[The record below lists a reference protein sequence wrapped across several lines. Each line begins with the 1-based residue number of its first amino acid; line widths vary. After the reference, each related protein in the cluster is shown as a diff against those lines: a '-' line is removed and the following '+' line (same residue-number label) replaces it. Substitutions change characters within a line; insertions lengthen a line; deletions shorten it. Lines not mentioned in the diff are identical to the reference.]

1 MRDTGDVTVLVE
13 AARSGDKAA
22 WDKIVERYAALV
34 WSVCRRNR
42 LADQDCEDVAQNV
55 WLLLVRHLPDI
66 REPAA
71 LPGWLAT
78 TTARECI
85 RLLRSRQAHRGTGD
99 DGLDPRAD
107 PTEPSVEDLVLEK
120 EQQAALLLA
129 LGGLPEE
136 CRRLLALL
144 AHDPPLSYVEIG
156 TRLGMKVGGIGP
168 RRGRCLDK
176 LRRSPVLAPLLDQ
189 TRTALEG
196 DD

>member
-1 MRDTGDVTVLVE
+1 M
-13 AARSGDKAA
+13 
-22 WDKIVERYAALV
+22 
-34 WSVCRRNR
+34 
-42 LADQDCEDVAQNV
+42 
-55 WLLLVRHLPDI
+55 
-66 REPAA
+66 
-71 LPGWLAT
+71 
-78 TTARECI
+78 
-85 RLLRSRQAHRGTGD
+85 
-99 DGLDPRAD
+99 
-107 PTEPSVEDLVLEK
+107 LEK